1 MFEPATDDDLSA
13 IREHVQR
20 FRLDGERLA
29 ADQFIVAREH
39 GRLVAFGRVK
49 PYGGG
54 VFELGTVGVLES
66 ERGKGW
72 GDRVVHELIRRFP
85 TREVYITTDLTAYFE
100 RFGFERLPPD
110 QVPAALKEKLQRICG
125 TLRDGVVAMAL
136 TRPGND
142 S

>member
-1 MFEPATDDDLSA
+1 MFQPATDDDLTA

-20 FRLDGERLA
+20 FRLDGEHLA
-29 ADQFIVAREH
+29 AEQFIVAREG

-54 VFELGTVGVLES
+54 VFELGTVGVMES

-85 TREVYITTDLTAYFE
+85 NREVWITTDLTAYFE
-100 RFGFERLPPD
+100 RFGFRKVD
-110 QVPAALKEKLQRICG
+110 SGVPAPLVDKLKRICG
-125 TLRDGVVAMAL
+125 TLREGVMAMVL
-136 TRPGND
+136 VKD
-142 S
+142 

>member
-1 MFEPATDDDLSA
+1 M
-13 IREHVQR
+13 
-20 FRLDGERLA
+20 
-29 ADQFIVAREH
+29 
-39 GRLVAFGRVK
+39 K

-72 GDRVVHELIRRFP
+72 GDRVVRELIRRFP

-100 RFGFERLPPD
+100 RFGFQRMDP
-110 QVPAALKEKLQRICG
+110 QKVPAPLQDKLTRICG

-136 TRPGND
+136 VKD
-142 S
+142 

>member
-1 MFEPATDDDLSA
+1 MFQPATDDDLSA
-13 IREHVQR
+13 IREHVLR
-20 FRLDGERLA
+20 FKLDGEHLA
-29 ADQFIVAREH
+29 ADQLIVAREE

-72 GDRVVHELIRRFP
+72 GDRVVRELIRRFP

-100 RFGFERLPPD
+100 RFGFQRMKPEE
-110 QVPAALKEKLQRICG
+110 VPAPLADKLRRICG
-125 TLRDGVVAMAL
+125 TLRDGVVPMVL
-136 TRPGND
+136 VKDQP
-142 S
+142 

>member
-1 MFEPATDDDLSA
+1 MFEPATDDDLTA

-20 FRLDGERLA
+20 FRLDGEHLA
-29 ADQFIVAREH
+29 REQFIVAREH
-39 GRLVAFGRVK
+39 GHLVAFGRVK

-72 GDRVVHELIRRFP
+72 GDRVVRELIRRFP

-100 RFGFERLPPD
+100 RFGFRRMESG
-110 QVPAALKEKLQRICG
+110 VPAPLADKLKRICG
-125 TLRDGVVAMAL
+125 TLRQGVVPRVLVKDA
-136 TRPGND
+136 
-142 S
+142 

>member
-1 MFEPATDDDLSA
+1 MFEPATDDDLTA

-29 ADQFIVAREH
+29 ADQLIVARDQ
-39 GRLVAFGRVK
+39 GRLVAFGRIK

-72 GDRVVHELIRRFP
+72 GDRVVRELIRRFP
-85 TREVYITTDLTAYFE
+85 AREVYITTDLTAYFE
-100 RFGFERLPPD
+100 RFGFRRLPPD
-110 QVPAALKEKLQRICG
+110 QVPAPLADKLKRICG
-125 TLRDGVVAMAL
+125 TLRDGVVAMVL
-136 TRPGND
+136 LKDP
-142 S
+142 